1 MVHLHAYVQVAYSIL
16 DSEATE
22 DGEYRPLEMITWDN
36 YPRYVMTT
44 DELIQKRN
52 GIKHVNLVNHQ
63 SPKGNWLVTIQ

>member
-52 GIKHVNLVNHQ
+52 GIKHVNLMEFM
-63 SPKGNWLVTIQ
+63 KEEKDF